1 MNARFSGS
9 MTALITP
16 FRQDG
21 KGNAVIDEA
30 ALEKIVE
37 HQLQNGTSALVPCG
51 STGESATLTHAE
63 HVRVVERVVA
73 AAAGRV
79 PVIAGTG
86 SNSTAEAVQ
95 LTAAAKKAGA
105 DAALL
110 ISPYYNKPT
119 QEGIYRHYRLIAES
133 TGMPLIVY
141 NIPGRT
147 GSKIEATTLAR
158 LADVDGIV
166 GLKEATG
173 SLDEAQ
179 EVARLCGDALEI
191 YSGDDSLT
199 LPLIAT
205 GASGVISVVSNVW
218 PDQSARAVA
227 AALAGDFESARTEH
241 FKMLPVI
248 RALFTETNPIPVKAA
263 MSMLGFCQ
271 DGLRLPLL
279 PMTEANRENLR
290 ASLHAAGVLS

>member
-1 MNARFSGS
+1 MSARFSGS
-9 MTALITP
+9 MAALITP
-16 FRQDG
+16 FRGGELDL
-21 KGNAVIDEA
+21 D
-30 ALEKIVE
+30 ALEGIVE
-37 HQLQNGTSALVPCG
+37 RQIAGGTSALVPCG

-63 HVRVVERVVA
+63 HVKVVERVVA
-73 AAAGRV
+73 IAAGRV

-86 SNSTAEAVQ
+86 SNSTREAIE
-95 LTAAAKKAGA
+95 LTAAAKTAGA
-105 DAALL
+105 AAALL

-119 QEGIYRHYRLIAES
+119 QEGIYQHYRLIAEK
-133 TGMPLIVY
+133 TGLPLIAY

-158 LADVDGIV
+158 LAELDGIV

-199 LPLIAT
+199 LPLMAIGAT
-205 GASGVISVVSNVW
+205 GVISVVANVW
-218 PDQSARAVA
+218 PEQSARSVA
-227 AALAGDFESARTEH
+227 AAREGDFARARVEH
-241 FKMLPVI
+241 FKLLPLI

-263 MSMLGFCQ
+263 MAALGHCENE
-271 DGLRLPLL
+271 LRLPLL
-279 PMTEANRENLR
+279 PSSDVSRERLVQAMREAGL
-290 ASLHAAGVLS
+290 LQ